1 MTSAIVVAGDAGGG
15 AGEVGGL
22 VIAGSGYAAS
32 GSAVGSGALERLG
45 RPPTL
50 PPGLLKGVRPASP
63 LTWARLG
70 ATPILGRRHSG
81 IGYNMPADLLH
92 GRAERFREQRG
103 QVLEA
108 AEARAFEPVVAA
120 VAELSPLVEV
130 AVPGM
135 LALDTRGPARYCR
148 SETALARPRV
158 GSSRWSWA
166 EERRSSTRRGSR
178 RTFSS

>member
-50 PPGLLKGVRPASP
+50 SPGLLKGVRPASP

-92 GRAERFREQRG
+92 GRAERVCEQRG

-108 AEARAFEPVVAA
+108 AYAAHPERFVRKAPEPPKLPTVA
-120 VAELSPLVEV
+120 
-130 AVPGM
+130 
-135 LALDTRGPARYCR
+135 
-148 SETALARPRV
+148 
-158 GSSRWSWA
+158 
-166 EERRSSTRRGSR
+166 
-178 RTFSS
+178 